1 MVQLAQAVLRARA
14 RAACP
19 SGCSACTAPTS
30 LLTPARPYRIQI
42 SPDHCL
48 LERNGQVH
56 LYWKCWYNIDYDSR
70 ESKNRVPYLSHT
82 FVILSLPHIRS
93 VPVVRTVTKPRCCLR
108 CRAVQCSR
116 NTSAVLAGLCQTMLW
131 TKKKKSSG
139 HLRTSDRD
147 CQKQRLPQSS

>member
-1 MVQLAQAVLRARA
+1 MQLAQAVLRARA

-30 LLTPARPYRIQI
+30 LLTPARPYQIQI

-70 ESKNRVPYLSHT
+70 ESKNRVPYLSYT

-93 VPVVRTVTKPRCCLR
+93 VLVVRTVTKPRCCLR
-108 CRAVQCSR
+108 CCAVQCSR
-116 NTSAVLAGLCQTMLW
+116 NTSAGLQASARQCSGQ
-131 TKKKKSSG
+131 KKKK
-139 HLRTSDRD
+139 LWTSKD
-147 CQKQRLPQSS
+147 K